1 MVAADG
7 EKGGWVGVKP
17 AEGEKW
23 AMEIA
28 RRLGKE
34 YPDARIMLKYSNPFE
49 LLVATILSAQSTDK
63 KTNEI
68 TADLFKKY
76 RKIEDY
82 AAASPAE
89 MEKDIYSSGFFRNKA
104 KSVIG
109 SARKILSDFGGKVPL
124 TMEELLTLPGVAR
137 KTANIVLYN
146 AFGVVE
152 GMAVD
157 THVRRLAGRLG
168 LSGKTNPDKIER
180 DLTALL
186 PRRLWGPF
194 CYLLIEHGRKVCAA
208 KKADCAACVLNRR
221 CPSAFRLGCRL
232 RLPGSVSCPAVFPRP
247 RSASSPGRVGRASRA
262 GSRPA

>member
-1 MVAADG
+1 MKAAD
-7 EKGGWVGVKP
+7 KR
-17 AEGEKW
+17 KW
-23 AMEIA
+23 ALEIA
-28 RRLGKE
+28 RKLRAE

-76 RKIEDY
+76 RRIEDY
-82 AAASPAE
+82 AAAAPAE
-89 MEKDIYSSGFFRNKA
+89 MEKDIYSSGFYRNKA
-104 KSVIG
+104 RSIIG
-109 SARKILSDFGGKVPL
+109 SARRILSDFGGEVPS

-146 AFGVVE
+146 AFGAVE

-157 THVRRLAGRLG
+157 THVRRLSGRLG
-168 LSGKTNPDKIER
+168 LSGQTDPDKIEKE
-180 DLTALL
+180 LTALL

-208 KKADCAACVLNRR
+208 KKADCGSCVLNRR
-221 CPSAFRLGCRL
+221 CPSAFRLR
-232 RLPGSVSCPAVFPRP
+232 
-247 RSASSPGRVGRASRA
+247 
-262 GSRPA
+262 